1 MPLPAHFDPRRVFA
15 WAARA
20 RQALLGLLALAGA
33 VLSPALLSSCGGV
46 GTGGTGTYS
55 AGPITGFGSIFVAGV
70 EFFDTSAIVATDDGE
85 PLSVRD
91 LKLGATVTV
100 AGDALVAGEAGAASA
115 NASRVTLGS
124 EIVGPV
130 QMVNATAGGLR
141 VLGQVVRVLTDTV
154 FDPAL
159 PQGLRSVTVGQ
170 VLQVYALYDAATGS
184 YRATRIE
191 PLPGAPHWRLRGRVR
206 AVDTVAR
213 ILKVG
218 EATIRYGAAS
228 NVPEDLAD
236 WAASQRSV
244 RLRLAPG
251 VGPQGEY
258 GALSFAA
265 ANEPLADVQE
275 ARVGGLVSDLTTT
288 RRFSIG
294 GVPVDATNA
303 IIQGEERLKLGADA
317 TARGPVRG
325 GVLQAALVIAPAERQ
340 TSASFFNLPLLS
352 VDRASQTLVLQVP
365 SGNVTVW
372 FGRPVPSE
380 LTLLPLG
387 STLDRLYSLPPGA
400 MLRVRAV
407 PANNRLEATI
417 INFE

>member
-1 MPLPAHFDPRRVFA
+1 MLP
-15 WAARA
+15 
-20 RQALLGLLALAGA
+20 
-33 VLSPALLSSCGGV
+33 
-46 GTGGTGTYS
+46 
-55 AGPITGFGSIFVAGV
+55 
-70 EFFDTSAIVATDDGE
+70 
-85 PLSVRD
+85 
-91 LKLGATVTV
+91 
-100 AGDALVAGEAGAASA
+100 
-115 NASRVTLGS
+115 
-124 EIVGPV
+124 
-130 QMVNATAGGLR
+130 
-141 VLGQVVRVLTDTV
+141 DTV

-170 VLQVYALYDAATGS
+170 VLQVYALYDAAAGN

-191 PLPGAPHWRLRGRVR
+191 PLPGVPHWRLRGPVR

-244 RLRLAPG
+244 RLRLAAG

-317 TARGPVRG
+317 AARGPVRG
-325 GVLQAALVIAPAERQ
+325 GVLQATLVIARAERQ